1 MEINRNINRKIF
13 REYDVR
19 GVYPTDIDESVSY
32 TIGLAFGSKI
42 QDLGQK
48 TCLIG
53 HDNRLSSPSLYETLT
68 KGLKETG
75 VEIVSLGLCTTP
87 MYYYA
92 SIKLGIKS
100 GIMITASHNPKDENG
115 FKFSLETLNTRGNSR
130 GKEIQDFYDY
140 MVAEN
145 FILGEGT
152 VKEYDIKDEYFE
164 LFKKSLFFGDR
175 RIKAVIDCG
184 NGTTS
189 IIAEELYNLFPID
202 IVPLFTESDGRF
214 PNHHPDP
221 CVEANLE
228 ALKKKVI
235 ETHADIG
242 VGFDGDGDRVGVI
255 SNTGKFIPMDHYLIL
270 MIKDMFDRVE
280 PKKFLY
286 DVKCSKAVQDVI
298 DSLGGEGECYRT
310 GNSYTRARVYEL
322 HLPVGAELSG
332 HVYFNDHFLGFD
344 SGLYAGLRIIE
355 LLSRCNKTVD
365 ELVSDIPKYY
375 STDEIKVHVDD
386 NIKFEIVSK
395 IEEYVKEKGYKY
407 LTIDG
412 VKVLFDDGFALLRA
426 SNTGPN
432 LTLRFEAKTENRLEE
447 ISKEFTELVE
457 KLLNK

>member
-13 REYDVR
+13 RGYDIR
-19 GVYPTDIDESVSY
+19 GVYPSDIDESVAY
-32 TIGLAFGSKI
+32 TIGLAFGSNI
-42 QDLGQK
+42 QDLGLK

-53 HDNRLSSPSLYETLT
+53 HDNRLSSPSLYEALT

-115 FKFSLETLNTRGNSR
+115 FKFS
-130 GKEIQDFYDY
+130 
-140 MVAEN
+140 
-145 FILGEGT
+145 GEGT

-164 LFKKSLFFGDR
+164 LFKESLFFGDR
-175 RIKAVIDCG
+175 HIKAVIDCG

-221 CVEANLE
+221 CVEENLE
-228 ALKKKVI
+228 QLKKKVI
-235 ETHADIG
+235 ETNADIG

-298 DSLGGEGECYRT
+298 DELGGEGECYRT

-322 HLPVGAELSG
+322 GLPVGAELSG

-355 LLSRCNKTVD
+355 LLSRSNKTVD

-375 STDEIKVHVDD
+375 STDEIKLHADD
-386 NIKFEIVSK
+386 NIKFEIIK
-395 IEEYVKEKGYKY
+395 QIEEYVKEKGYKY

-412 VKVLFDDGFALLRA
+412 IKVLFDDGFALLRA

-432 LTLRFEAKTENRLEE
+432 LTLRFEAKTEERLEE
-447 ISKEFTELVE
+447 ISKEFEGLTN